1 MARSSNFKGH
11 IVLQGGEYRNFTLWL
26 KPCIWGVQRC
36 IQVFKFGGPL
46 DPFLKNLG
54 VHCKILGVQLIN
66 IQELI
71 FDLYCLLIAAPVP
84 FQISKLYK
92 NKVLSLPTNMYL
104 K

>member
-1 MARSSNFKGH
+1 MAIDK
-11 IVLQGGEYRNFTLWL
+11 
-26 KPCIWGVQRC
+26 QRC

-71 FDLYCLLIAAPVP
+71 CYLSPQLQLQYPFRFLIAKKKQSLIPPNEYVLKMINFFGTVVPVDSS
-84 FQISKLYK
+84 IKMYGLSKLHR
-92 NKVLSLPTNMYL
+92 SH
-104 K
+104 

>member
-1 MARSSNFKGH
+1 MKCLVAYFAPLTFSQPNAILSPPLALHHHHRH
-11 IVLQGGEYRNFTLWL
+11 HDHHQHHQHQET
-26 KPCIWGVQRC
+26 VQRC

-71 FDLYCLLIAAPVP
+71 FDL
-84 FQISKLYK
+84 
-92 NKVLSLPTNMYL
+92 LSLNCCSSTL
-104 K
+104 SDF